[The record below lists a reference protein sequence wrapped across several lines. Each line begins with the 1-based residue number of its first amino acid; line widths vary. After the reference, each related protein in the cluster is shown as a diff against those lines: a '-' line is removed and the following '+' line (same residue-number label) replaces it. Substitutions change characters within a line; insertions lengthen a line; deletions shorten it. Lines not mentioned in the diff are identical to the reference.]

1 MPSFEEIV
9 ESVNERPIH
18 IRIIILLLIITV
30 LSGAFWYFYWDPKSQ
45 ELNKLETNLQKRT
58 KLKNEYENIARELP
72 KFEAEFDRLSKEFQ
86 EASKKLPV
94 TKEIPALIDSIYSSI
109 NASGLKPISF
119 VPRKEVQKDV
129 YIEIP
134 ISLDVRGSYFEL
146 ANFFDR
152 LSKLPRIVNIRNL
165 NLKRGKSSGK
175 IIELNAQFSAI
186 TFRVKPIPE
195 GGAKSKTQ
203 TKSDKNRRKRR

>member
-9 ESVNERPIH
+9 ESVNEKSPQV
-18 IRIIILLLIITV
+18 RIIILLVIIAI
-30 LSGAFWYFYWDPKSQ
+30 LSGVFWYFYWDPKSQ
-45 ELNKLETNLQKRT
+45 ELKRLESNLQKRT

-72 KFEAEFDRLSKEFQ
+72 KFEAEFDRLSKEFK

-109 NASGLKPISF
+109 NASGLRPVSF
-119 VPRKEVQKDV
+119 VPKKEVQKDV

-134 ISLDVRGSYFEL
+134 IALDVRGSYFEL

-152 LSKLPRIVNIRNL
+152 VSKLPRIVNIRDL
-165 NLKRGKSSGK
+165 DLSRGNTSGND
-175 IIELNAQFSAI
+175 IELVAKFSAI
-186 TFRVKPIPE
+186 TFRIKPVQQ
-195 GGAKSKTQ
+195 GTSQ
-203 TKSDKNRRKRR
+203 TKKGINRTKKRR